1 MTATEINNTLIDS
14 YLKLLSGLTERN
26 KKLLIEKLK
35 ASKKKKV
42 SNNSFLSAFGAWESD
57 EYAEEII
64 EKIQEARTINHEREA
79 W

>member
-57 EYAEEII
+57 ESAEEII

>member
-42 SNNSFLSAFGAWESD
+42 SNNSFLSAFGAD
-57 EYAEEII
+57 R
-64 EKIQEARTINHEREA
+64 KIHFTKLSLYCKILMILCTSSMIFI
-79 W
+79 